1 MGKIKCIITSII
13 ILIIL
18 LIGSGFLITHHYYS
32 QMATTERLE
41 QSDVGILNELVEKE
55 EDSNIVNIV
64 VLGIDRDG
72 DGSNGRSDAIKVIS
86 LDMNNKKVKLTSF
99 QRDTLIYI
107 PDPENDFDKLNH
119 AYWYGKAPLISKSK
133 L

>member
-13 ILIIL
+13 VLIIL
-18 LIGSGFLITHHYYS
+18 LIGSGFLITYHYYS

-55 EDSNIVNIV
+55 EESNIVNIA
-64 VLGIDRDG
+64 VLGIDQDG
-72 DGSNGRSDAIKVIS
+72 DGSDGRSDAIKVIS

-107 PDPENDFDKLNH
+107 P
-119 AYWYGKAPLISKSK
+119 
-133 L
+133 